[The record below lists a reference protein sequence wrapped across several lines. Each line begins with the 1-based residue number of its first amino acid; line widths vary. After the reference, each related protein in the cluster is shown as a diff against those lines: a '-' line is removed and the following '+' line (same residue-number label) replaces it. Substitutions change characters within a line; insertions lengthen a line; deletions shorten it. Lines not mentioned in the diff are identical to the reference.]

1 MALWLIV
8 GVCGFTASL
17 LSGLL
22 GIGGGIVLAPLLVLI
37 VPLTGSPLDFHQI
50 TALTVV
56 QNLAAGLM
64 GVYYGRRGGFVSKSL
79 ILWMGV
85 PIAITALLGAMLSS
99 FVSSAILQGFF
110 ASLAL
115 TAAALMVLPL
125 SHSETTAAK
134 ETTFSRL
141 TAAALA
147 GAVGFPA
154 GMVGLAG
161 ASLLIPLML
170 HILKV
175 STRVALGSSL
185 GIVAFA
191 AAAGTI
197 GKVGTGQVNLVLA
210 SILIVAVVPGVR
222 CGGWVAQ
229 RARPKAL
236 RYGLAVALVATA
248 GRIFYNLVT

>member
-1 MALWLIV
+1 M
-8 GVCGFTASL
+8 ASL

-22 GIGGGIVLAPLLVLI
+22 GIGGGIVLAPLLVILI
-37 VPLTGSPLDFHQI
+37 PLTGSPLDIHQI
-50 TALTVV
+50 TALTVI
-56 QNLAAGLM
+56 QNLAAGLI
-64 GVYYGRRGGFVSKSL
+64 GVFYGRRSGFVSKSL
-79 ILWMGV
+79 VLWMGV
-85 PIAITALLGAMLSS
+85 PIAITSLLGAVLSS
-99 FVSSAILQGFF
+99 FVSSMILQGVF
-110 ASLAL
+110 ASLTLASAL
-115 TAAALMVLPL
+115 LIVLPL

-134 ETTFSRL
+134 DTTFSRL

-147 GAVGFPA
+147 GTIGFPA

-185 GIVAFA
+185 GIVAIA
-191 AAAGTI
+191 AAAGAI
-197 GKVGTGQVNLVLA
+197 GKLGTGQVNLVLA
-210 SILIVAVVPGVR
+210 SVLIATVAPGVW

-229 RARPKAL
+229 RTRPKAL

-248 GRIFYNLVT
+248 GRMFYSLKT